1 VAEVVSQGVW
11 AMIERISL
19 KICWYLLA
27 LATGL
32 GPELHAQVTLGT
44 KESTAPGS
52 WKWVPQSTDFYWG
65 VHHLDQQLQAAQS
78 SELAVRI
85 AETSLWKKTSE
96 LFFKEWKDRKSDLAP
111 WKARIDNPAARQI
124 RAFLYDIASQD
135 LFLYADEN
143 LARTL
148 EQWNAILPSVER
160 LSNRDTSP
168 EDKADIV
175 SRWVDQWVPE
185 VQLPTIMLAGRF
197 SNLDGALARVDEIEG
212 AIRLG
217 VTFVPD
223 IGGFFKNLRR
233 VDDARGNRL
242 EWRISS
248 DMIPWDQIP
257 ETDVLD
263 RETIQDLRRACK
275 DKTLDFSI
283 GTLDEYFCVV
293 ISGDKAWKSKFGGQ
307 TQLEQHPEL
316 QPLISQYV
324 PPGAALMTSTYHTS
338 DRVVAAFQE
347 FLLDGFFRKI
357 ARLVLLPILDQQ
369 PPASDTADW
378 LTSVLDD
385 ASWLDSQIGKHVV
398 RYRGASRMAWMSDQG
413 IESVQ
418 IDRTQTRLL
427 DSTQRLEGI
436 QRVGPD
442 PLIVL
447 NVRMASHPEYFA
459 TAREIVRRLKGSF
472 EDFMRIGDSRVDL
485 GPLRPI
491 QEKVQAAW
499 PMVVSMTEDW
509 QRRILP
515 NLSGE
520 HLVLLQAGGLR
531 SRNWLTNLGESSA
544 LLPMPEASLAS
555 RIADPEELSIG
566 SMSIAK
572 SFADLL
578 GNYGIYLPEASAL
591 SLSDGWKLATLGQ
604 SFGQPQVGTM
614 QGLYATG
621 ERWNWL
627 GYSKG
632 QWEAFARADK
642 TPRIDGSTLL
652 GFQEA
657 QDPLATAA
665 LIDAGGLARLQN
677 AWLGFLL
684 EKSELDNEGCLRVP
698 PTATGRRLAILPSEL
713 MEFLA
718 CFESLGR
725 LTSFSRTID
734 TGDTLSK
741 ARYQY

>member
-1 VAEVVSQGVW
+1 
-11 AMIERISL
+11 MIERISL
-19 KICWYLLA
+19 RFCWCLLA
-27 LATGL
+27 LLATGL
-32 GPELHAQVTLGT
+32 GPEVHAQVTLGA
-44 KESTAPGS
+44 KESTTPGS
-52 WKWVPQSTDFYWG
+52 WKWVPQSNDFFWG
-65 VHHLDQQLQAAQS
+65 VHHLDQQLQAAQT

-85 AETSLWKKTSE
+85 TETSFWKKTSE
-96 LFFKEWKDRKSDLAP
+96 LFFKEWKDRKSDLAL

-160 LSNRDTSP
+160 LSNRDTSS

-217 VTFVPD
+217 VTLVPD

-233 VDDARGNRL
+233 VDDPRGNRL

-257 ETDVLD
+257 ETDALD

-293 ISGDKAWKSKFGGQ
+293 ISGDRAWKSKFGSQ

-324 PPGAALMTSTYHTS
+324 PSDAGFMTSTYHTS

-369 PPASDTADW
+369 PPASDTAEW
-378 LTSVLDD
+378 LTSALDD

-398 RYRGASRMAWMSDQG
+398 RYRGASRLAWMSDQG

-427 DSTQRLEGI
+427 ESTQRLEGI

-442 PLIVL
+442 PLLVL
-447 NVRMASHPEYFA
+447 NLRMASHPEYFA
-459 TAREIVRRLKGSF
+459 TARQIVRRLKGSF

-485 GPLRPI
+485 GPMRPI
-491 QEKVQAAW
+491 QEKVQAVW
-499 PMVVSMTEDW
+499 PMVVSITEDW
-509 QRRILP
+509 QKRILP

-520 HLVLLQAGGLR
+520 HLVLLQAGGLQ
-531 SRNWLTNLGESSA
+531 SRNWLTNLGESSV

-555 RIADPEELSIG
+555 RIADPEELGIG

-572 SFADLL
+572 SVADLL
-578 GNYGIYLPEASAL
+578 GMYGIYLPEASAM
-591 SLSDGWKLATLGQ
+591 SLSGGWKLATLG
-604 SFGQPQVGTM
+604 SNFGQPQVGTM

-642 TPRIDGSTLL
+642 SPRIDGEALL
-652 GFQEA
+652 GFRESQN
-657 QDPLATAA
+657 PLATAA

-684 EKSELDNEGCLRVP
+684 EKSDLDNEGYLRVP
-698 PTATGRRLAILPSEL
+698 PTATGRRLAIRPTEL

-718 CFESLGR
+718 CFETLGR
-725 LTSFSRTID
+725 LTSFSRTTD
-734 TGDTLSK
+734 TGETLSK

>member
-1 VAEVVSQGVW
+1 
-11 AMIERISL
+11 MIERISL
-19 KICWYLLA
+19 RFCWCLLA
-27 LATGL
+27 LLATGL
-32 GPELHAQVTLGT
+32 GPEVHAQVTLGA
-44 KESTAPGS
+44 KESTTPGS
-52 WKWVPQSTDFYWG
+52 WKWVPQSNDFFWG
-65 VHHLDQQLQAAQS
+65 VHHLDQQLQAAQT

-85 AETSLWKKTSE
+85 TETSFWKKTSE
-96 LFFKEWKDRKSDLAP
+96 LFFKEWKDRKSDLAL

-160 LSNRDTSP
+160 LSNRDTSS

-217 VTFVPD
+217 VTLVPD

-233 VDDARGNRL
+233 VDDPRGNRL

-257 ETDVLD
+257 ETDALD

-293 ISGDKAWKSKFGGQ
+293 ISGDRAWKSKFGSQ

-324 PPGAALMTSTYHTS
+324 PSDAALMTSTYHTS

-369 PPASDTADW
+369 PPASDTAEW

-398 RYRGASRMAWMSDQG
+398 RYRGASRLAWMSDQG

-418 IDRTQTRLL
+418 IDRTETRLL
-427 DSTQRLEGI
+427 ESTQRLEGI

-442 PLIVL
+442 PLLVL
-447 NVRMASHPEYFA
+447 NLRMASHPEYFA
-459 TAREIVRRLKGSF
+459 TARQIVRRLKGSF

-485 GPLRPI
+485 GPMRPI
-491 QEKVQAAW
+491 QEKVQAVW
-499 PMVVSMTEDW
+499 PMVVSITEDW
-509 QRRILP
+509 QKRILP

-520 HLVLLQAGGLR
+520 HLVLLQAGGLQ
-531 SRNWLTNLGESSA
+531 SRNWLTNLGESSV

-555 RIADPEELSIG
+555 RIADPEELGIG

-572 SFADLL
+572 SVADLL
-578 GNYGIYLPEASAL
+578 GMYGIYLPEASAM
-591 SLSDGWKLATLGQ
+591 SLSGGWKLATLG
-604 SFGQPQVGTM
+604 SNFGQPQVGTM

-642 TPRIDGSTLL
+642 SPRIDGEALL
-652 GFQEA
+652 GFQES
-657 QDPLATAA
+657 QKPLATAA

-684 EKSELDNEGCLRVP
+684 EKSDLDNEGYLRVP
-698 PTATGRRLAILPSEL
+698 PTATGRRLAIRPTEL

-718 CFESLGR
+718 CFETLGR
-725 LTSFSRTID
+725 LTSFSRTTD
-734 TGDTLSK
+734 TGETLSK

>member
-1 VAEVVSQGVW
+1 
-11 AMIERISL
+11 
-19 KICWYLLA
+19 
-27 LATGL
+27 
-32 GPELHAQVTLGT
+32 
-44 KESTAPGS
+44 
-52 WKWVPQSTDFYWG
+52 
-65 VHHLDQQLQAAQS
+65 
-78 SELAVRI
+78 
-85 AETSLWKKTSE
+85 
-96 LFFKEWKDRKSDLAP
+96 
-111 WKARIDNPAARQI
+111 
-124 RAFLYDIASQD
+124 
-135 LFLYADEN
+135 
-143 LARTL
+143 
-148 EQWNAILPSVER
+148 
-160 LSNRDTSP
+160 
-168 EDKADIV
+168 
-175 SRWVDQWVPE
+175 
-185 VQLPTIMLAGRF
+185 
-197 SNLDGALARVDEIEG
+197 
-212 AIRLG
+212 
-217 VTFVPD
+217 
-223 IGGFFKNLRR
+223 

-338 DRVVAAFQE
+338 DRMVAAFQE

-357 ARLVLLPILDQQ
+357 ARLVLVPILDQQ

-398 RYRGASRMAWMSDQG
+398 RYRGASRLAWMSDQG

-520 HLVLLQAGGLR
+520 HLVLLQAGGLQ

>member
-1 VAEVVSQGVW
+1 
-11 AMIERISL
+11 
-19 KICWYLLA
+19 
-27 LATGL
+27 
-32 GPELHAQVTLGT
+32 
-44 KESTAPGS
+44 
-52 WKWVPQSTDFYWG
+52 
-65 VHHLDQQLQAAQS
+65 
-78 SELAVRI
+78 
-85 AETSLWKKTSE
+85 
-96 LFFKEWKDRKSDLAP
+96 
-111 WKARIDNPAARQI
+111 
-124 RAFLYDIASQD
+124 
-135 LFLYADEN
+135 
-143 LARTL
+143 
-148 EQWNAILPSVER
+148 
-160 LSNRDTSP
+160 
-168 EDKADIV
+168 
-175 SRWVDQWVPE
+175 
-185 VQLPTIMLAGRF
+185 
-197 SNLDGALARVDEIEG
+197 
-212 AIRLG
+212 
-217 VTFVPD
+217 
-223 IGGFFKNLRR
+223 
-233 VDDARGNRL
+233 
-242 EWRISS
+242 
-248 DMIPWDQIP
+248 
-257 ETDVLD
+257 
-263 RETIQDLRRACK
+263 
-275 DKTLDFSI
+275 
-283 GTLDEYFCVV
+283 
-293 ISGDKAWKSKFGGQ
+293 
-307 TQLEQHPEL
+307 
-316 QPLISQYV
+316 
-324 PPGAALMTSTYHTS
+324 
-338 DRVVAAFQE
+338 
-347 FLLDGFFRKI
+347 
-357 ARLVLLPILDQQ
+357 
-369 PPASDTADW
+369 
-378 LTSVLDD
+378 
-385 ASWLDSQIGKHVV
+385 
-398 RYRGASRMAWMSDQG
+398 MAWMSDQG

-604 SFGQPQVGTM
+604 SFGQPQVGTL

-621 ERWNWL
+621 ERWSWL

>member
-1 VAEVVSQGVW
+1 
-11 AMIERISL
+11 
-19 KICWYLLA
+19 
-27 LATGL
+27 
-32 GPELHAQVTLGT
+32 
-44 KESTAPGS
+44 
-52 WKWVPQSTDFYWG
+52 
-65 VHHLDQQLQAAQS
+65 
-78 SELAVRI
+78 
-85 AETSLWKKTSE
+85 
-96 LFFKEWKDRKSDLAP
+96 
-111 WKARIDNPAARQI
+111 
-124 RAFLYDIASQD
+124 
-135 LFLYADEN
+135 
-143 LARTL
+143 
-148 EQWNAILPSVER
+148 
-160 LSNRDTSP
+160 
-168 EDKADIV
+168 
-175 SRWVDQWVPE
+175 
-185 VQLPTIMLAGRF
+185 
-197 SNLDGALARVDEIEG
+197 
-212 AIRLG
+212 

-275 DKTLDFSI
+275 DKILDFSI

-293 ISGDKAWKSKFGGQ
+293 ISGDQAWKSKFGGQ

-316 QPLISQYV
+316 QPLVAQYV

-520 HLVLLQAGGLR
+520 HLVLLQAGGLQ

-665 LIDAGGLARLQN
+665 LIDAGGLARMQN

>member
-1 VAEVVSQGVW
+1 
-11 AMIERISL
+11 MIERISL
-19 KICWYLLA
+19 RFCWCLLA
-27 LATGL
+27 LLATGL
-32 GPELHAQVTLGT
+32 GPEVHAQVTLGA
-44 KESTAPGS
+44 KESTTPGS
-52 WKWVPQSTDFYWG
+52 WKWVPQSNDFFWG
-65 VHHLDQQLQAAQS
+65 VHHLDQQLQAAQT

-85 AETSLWKKTSE
+85 AETSFWKKTSE
-96 LFFKEWKDRKSDLAP
+96 LFLKEWKDRKSDLAL

-160 LSNRDTSP
+160 LSNRDTSS

-217 VTFVPD
+217 VTLVPD

-233 VDDARGNRL
+233 VDDPRGNRL

-257 ETDVLD
+257 ETDALD

-293 ISGDKAWKSKFGGQ
+293 VSGDRAWKSKFGSQ

-324 PPGAALMTSTYHTS
+324 PSDAALMTSTYHTS

-369 PPASDTADW
+369 PPASDTAEW

-398 RYRGASRMAWMSDQG
+398 RYRGASRLAWMSDQG
-413 IESVQ
+413 IESVK
-418 IDRTQTRLL
+418 IDRTETRLL
-427 DSTQRLEGI
+427 ESTQRLEGI

-442 PLIVL
+442 PLLVL
-447 NVRMASHPEYFA
+447 NLRMASHPEYFA
-459 TAREIVRRLKGSF
+459 TARQIVRRLKGSF

-485 GPLRPI
+485 GPMRPI
-491 QEKVQAAW
+491 QEKVQAVW
-499 PMVVSMTEDW
+499 PMVVSITEDW
-509 QRRILP
+509 QKRILP

-520 HLVLLQAGGLR
+520 HLVLLQAGGLQ
-531 SRNWLTNLGESSA
+531 SRNWSTNLGESSV

-555 RIADPEELSIG
+555 RIADPEELGIG

-572 SFADLL
+572 SVTDLL
-578 GNYGIYLPEASAL
+578 GIYGIYLPEASAM
-591 SLSDGWKLATLGQ
+591 SLSGGWKLATLG
-604 SFGQPQVGTM
+604 STIGQPQVGTM

-642 TPRIDGSTLL
+642 SPRIDGEALL
-652 GFQEA
+652 GFQES
-657 QDPLATAA
+657 QNPLATAA
-665 LIDAGGLARLQN
+665 LIDAGGLVRLQN

-684 EKSELDNEGCLRVP
+684 EKSDLDNEGYLRVP
-698 PTATGRRLAILPSEL
+698 PTATGRRLAIRPTEL

-718 CFESLGR
+718 CFETLGR
-725 LTSFSRTID
+725 LTSFSRTTD
-734 TGDTLSK
+734 TGETLSK